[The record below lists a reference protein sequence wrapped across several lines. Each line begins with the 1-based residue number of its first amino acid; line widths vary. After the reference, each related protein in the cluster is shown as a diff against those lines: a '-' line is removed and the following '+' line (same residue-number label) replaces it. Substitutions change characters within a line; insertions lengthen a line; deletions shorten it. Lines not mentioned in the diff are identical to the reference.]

1 MFLSAVALAVLQ
13 RPRSHRLA
21 EHAAEMGGRGK
32 ASLLGHSADVQVS
45 ALQQALGS
53 LDAAAIDVIHNGL
66 ARDPP
71 EQPAQVIGRQIEPC
85 SHICQGEL
93 LLVVGRKVSADLL
106 HRLVAGADVLPFTA
120 ALLLH
125 IVQDEGQI
133 DHAGAFRLAFGA
145 LHHAQQSAQAARPLH
160 RAVQGR
166 LCSRLKQRHEIP
178 LHQVLEHRENARRE
192 PAADELRGN
201 VARLLQQAG
210 HIAPELIGCRFP
222 AGVLPVLKNLMQRD
236 FMPLF
241 EPGAQTALYGPVQW
255 SGRLRTLLGM
265 MQSAESE
272 PESPGMIYLALI
284 LHYVEQERRSERQDI
299 RPRNET
305 VEQICA
311 YLAANYQQKFSLTDV
326 AARFYLSPYYL
337 SRLFRRVTGQSIV
350 DYINGRRIEAA
361 QRLLESTDLNISAV
375 AEQTGFASAA
385 HFRRVFRETM
395 GTGPLQYRKS
405 HRG

>member
-1 MFLSAVALAVLQ
+1 MKAEREKWSGRVTATALRFQ
-13 RPRSHRLA
+13 TGQYELA
-21 EHAAEMGGRGK
+21 EEEEICRIILVSGGSFTLVRGGE
-32 ASLLGHSADVQVS
+32 SLLVNPGCV
-45 ALQQALGS
+45 
-53 LDAAAIDVIHNGL
+53 
-66 ARDPP
+66 
-71 EQPAQVIGRQIEPC
+71 
-85 SHICQGEL
+85 L
-93 LLVVGRKVSADLL
+93 LLGP
-106 HRLVAGADVLPFTA
+106 G
-120 ALLLH
+120 
-125 IVQDEGQI
+125 G
-133 DHAGAFRLAFGA
+133 G
-145 LHHAQQSAQAARPLH
+145 
-160 RAVQGR
+160 
-166 LCSRLKQRHEIP
+166 
-178 LHQVLEHRENARRE
+178 
-192 PAADELRGN
+192 
-201 VARLLQQAG
+201 LLQQAG
-210 HIAPELIGCRFP
+210 HIAPELIGCSFP
-222 AGVLPVLKNLMQRD
+222 AGVLPVLKNLMQ
-236 FMPLF
+236 P
-241 EPGAQTALYGPVQW
+241 
-255 SGRLRTLLGM
+255 GM

-284 LHYVEQERRSERQDI
+284 LHYVEQECRSEKQDI

>member
-1 MFLSAVALAVLQ
+1 MPLDRKKKLNPRYQRENHFWFSFGTQKRTSSQLRRQHRKHDLRIHLRPQPLDGGIGQREGAAGGIAPENIPRIQRQKATVL
-13 RPRSHRLA
+13 
-21 EHAAEMGGRGK
+21 
-32 ASLLGHSADVQVS
+32 LLGP
-45 ALQQALGS
+45 G
-53 LDAAAIDVIHNGL
+53 G
-66 ARDPP
+66 
-71 EQPAQVIGRQIEPC
+71 G
-85 SHICQGEL
+85 
-93 LLVVGRKVSADLL
+93 
-106 HRLVAGADVLPFTA
+106 
-120 ALLLH
+120 
-125 IVQDEGQI
+125 
-133 DHAGAFRLAFGA
+133 
-145 LHHAQQSAQAARPLH
+145 
-160 RAVQGR
+160 
-166 LCSRLKQRHEIP
+166 
-178 LHQVLEHRENARRE
+178 
-192 PAADELRGN
+192 
-201 VARLLQQAG
+201 LLQQAG
-210 HIAPELIGCRFP
+210 HIAPELLGCRFP

-272 PESPGMIYLALI
+272 PESPGMIYLTLI
-284 LHYVEQERRSERQDI
+284 LHYVEQECRSEKQDI